1 MKYML
6 GKIAH
11 FVRSDDGAT
20 LIAYASLGLLIL
32 LIILTL
38 LTYIGQQSAVGIE

>member
-1 MKYML
+1 MKRFIAR
-6 GKIAH
+6 IAH

-38 LTYIGQQSAVGIE
+38 LTYLGQQSAIGTD